1 MPYFTN
7 CIQYITEIDSIDVIA
22 LYLFIQQFFIIL
34 TFQSQISLYTE
45 NSYIPIT
52 ILQPDL
58 QPKIYLVLG
67 LWSYLV
73 AKTDFHGLTQWTY
86 LGPKL
91 VCNNT
96 LFFRDIINV
105 TVRSELLS
113 GACIISPVVI
123 LFINLHQIICPPVIL
138 TEKIWKSC
146 WI

>member
-34 TFQSQISLYTE
+34 TFQSQISLCTE
-45 NSYIPIT
+45 T

-73 AKTDFHGLTQWTY
+73 VKIDFHGTIDLRWTQ
-86 LGPKL
+86 
-91 VCNNT
+91 VSNNKSP
-96 LFFRDIINV
+96 DIINV
-105 TVRSELLS
+105 TVRSELLF
-113 GACIISPVVI
+113 GPCIISLIVK
-123 LFINLHQIICPPVIL
+123 LFINLH
-138 TEKIWKSC
+138 
-146 WI
+146 

>member
-22 LYLFIQQFFIIL
+22 TYLFIQQFFIIL
-34 TFQSQISLYTE
+34 TFQSQISLCTE

-73 AKTDFHGLTQWTY
+73 VKIDFHGTIDLRWTQ
-86 LGPKL
+86 
-91 VCNNT
+91 VSNNKSP
-96 LFFRDIINV
+96 DIINV
-105 TVRSELLS
+105 TVRSELLF
-113 GACIISPVVI
+113 GPCNISLIVI
-123 LFINLHQIICPPVIL
+123 LFINLH
-138 TEKIWKSC
+138 
-146 WI
+146 